1 MRYYWYRVLFS
12 FWLLCM
18 TSAGVRFRPFLT
30 NNISWYN
37 LRSFHAE
44 AVQDSRHIFK
54 FPVDLGQYWLK
65 ILPKSDVPSNF
76 DYNGIDH
83 LCICTYHN
91 VYFVHCEFIYI
102 YIYMNIKIFTCEY
115 KYIYIWIYNINI
127 NIVYT
132 YIYIYIFEKKINV
145 NIYIYIYICTYTCE

>member
-18 TSAGVRFRPFLT
+18 TSAGAGLT
-30 NNISWYN
+30 TSVSDLSWQIIYRDIISGH
-37 LRSFHAE
+37 ST
-44 AVQDSRHIFK
+44 
-54 FPVDLGQYWLK
+54 LK
-65 ILPKSDVPSNF
+65 PCKTLDIYSNF
-76 DYNGIDH
+76 LLIWVNIDWRSCQNQMYHPISINNGIDH

-91 VYFVHCEFIYI
+91 VYFVHCEFI

-132 YIYIYIFEKKINV
+132 YIYIYI
-145 NIYIYIYICTYTCE
+145 YTIL